1 MSTDTD
7 VMQRSTTGD
16 YWHAGSTN
24 MYDQVLR
31 RGDSN
36 WSHAKNLVE
45 DRVRFRSRIGRDDES
60 VLERFS
66 LRGK

>member
-7 VMQRSTTGD
+7 VVQRPTTGD

-24 MYDQVLR
+24 MYDHVPC

-36 WSHAKNLVE
+36 WSYAKNLVE
-45 DRVRFRSRIGRDDES
+45 DRVRFRSRIGRDDGI
-60 VLERFS
+60 VLERF
-66 LRGK
+66 GAF